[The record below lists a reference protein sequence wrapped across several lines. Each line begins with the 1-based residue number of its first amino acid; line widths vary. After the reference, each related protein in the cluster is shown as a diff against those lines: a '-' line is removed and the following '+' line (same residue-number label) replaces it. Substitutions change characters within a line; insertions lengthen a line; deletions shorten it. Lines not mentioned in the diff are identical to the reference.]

1 MFYLFH
7 SCCFS
12 TRRFSF
18 TWCGHFSLCVT
29 WEIFIAASGTACAQ
43 RKLLL
48 QYTNFCLSYLLP
60 LPLPRLCCCSLCCA
74 RRAPPPTQ
82 RSWENNKKSTRR
94 ARRPYA
100 TILWKRMSV
109 NSYRYFDVNGKCTER
124 EGTRER
130 ANDKRLLL
138 RTIIDNICVV
148 PRNTA
153 LNLFTNEPL
162 YDMKTINVN
171 CT

>member
-29 WEIFIAASGTACAQ
+29 WKIFIAASGTACAQ

-48 QYTNFCLSYLLP
+48 QYTNFFLSYLLP

-109 NSYRYFDVNGKCTER
+109 NSYRYFDVNGKC
-124 EGTRER
+124 RER
-130 ANDKRLLL
+130 GNARE
-138 RTIIDNICVV
+138 RTISI
-148 PRNTA
+148 P
-153 LNLFTNEPL
+153 
-162 YDMKTINVN
+162 N
-171 CT
+171 CARLSITYVLCLGTVQWTCSQMNRFMIRGQ